1 MKLFKKNK
9 DETLENAIEFMQS
22 QKRLN
27 KQNMKTIKNMNFA
40 IDDMKEWDKI
50 YNFIIST
57 LKSMRKW
64 FNEWKIRRKRHINYY
79 ER

>member
-22 QKRLN
+22 QKQLN

>member
-50 YNFIIST
+50 YGFIIST
-57 LKSMRKW
+57 LKSMRK
-64 FNEWKIRRKRHINYY
+64 
-79 ER
+79 

>member
-27 KQNMKTIKNMNFA
+27 KQNMK
-40 IDDMKEWDKI
+40 KI
-50 YNFIIST
+50 QKVNIFQYF
-57 LKSMRKW
+57 
-64 FNEWKIRRKRHINYY
+64 
-79 ER
+79 

>member
-1 MKLFKKNK
+1 MKLFKKNR

-50 YNFIIST
+50 YSFIIST

-64 FNEWKIRRKRHINYY
+64 FNGWKIRRKRHISYY

>member
-22 QKRLN
+22 QKQLN

-57 LKSMRKW
+57 LKSMRK
-64 FNEWKIRRKRHINYY
+64 
-79 ER
+79 

>member
-50 YNFIIST
+50 YSFIIST

-64 FNEWKIRRKRHINYY
+64 FNGWKIRRKRHINYY